1 MRFHDFLTLTKAIP
15 EPHVGQAK
23 QERMSS
29 GAAPPR
35 EMPLLEEMPV
45 SMEPR
50 ESLANKVRQA
60 VRFNKFQISL
70 AKFENGSS
78 NLFPICFIHLCWTH

>member
-1 MRFHDFLTLTKAIP
+1 
-15 EPHVGQAK
+15 
-23 QERMSS
+23 MSS
-29 GAAPPR
+29 GVAPVAR

-60 VRFNKFQISL
+60 ARFSN
-70 AKFENGSS
+70 FESV
-78 NLFPICFIHLCWTH
+78 